1 MKRKKIVEK
10 VFNTMLGAGFVAF
23 VIYCLLQN
31 GFDVFTSEAAE
42 LPNLSQAQNYKEA
55 DARMKG
61 YVFELEEDYNTNL
74 FQRME
79 KVREYGRL
87 SAKTG
92 KKVLDDVQ
100 AQRSV
105 IRGDKGLLY
114 YAISTPVDTTPY
126 LLSFQ
131 RLHDFLDKKGIYF
144 AYVQAP
150 YKHMKNSSTFP
161 KGVVDYGNEIAT
173 EFAQGLKREG
183 IPVLDLNE
191 VFASEGRREED
202 LFFKTDT
209 HWKIPTAF
217 YGYQKTVAFLQKEG
231 VVLEDAK
238 RTADRANYKLKRWE
252 KVYIGSHG
260 KRAGEGYY
268 EGKDDLE
275 VLLPTFKT
283 DLQYRKYNREG
294 KLIKERKGS
303 FEDSFMFYG
312 YLNSKD
318 KYQDKYV
325 VYMDWGASEDLIY
338 NRRAKKGKKLLL
350 IKDSFAMPLAGFL
363 SLNFEETVLLDI
375 RDENRPQSIEA
386 YVEEHD
392 FDAVLF
398 VASPT
403 SMSYHPEMFLM
414 PLH

>member
-1 MKRKKIVEK
+1 MKRKKWMEVM
-10 VFNTMLGAGFVAF
+10 FNTVLSATFVAF
-23 VIYCLLQN
+23 VIYHLLHNQI
-31 GFDVFTSEAAE
+31 DVFGIEAVE
-42 LPNLSQAQNYKEA
+42 LPNILETRNYKEA
-55 DARMKG
+55 DALMKG
-61 YVFELEEDYNTNL
+61 YVFEMEDHYNTNL

-92 KKVLDDVQ
+92 KKVLDDAQ
-100 AQRSV
+100 AERSV
-105 IRGDKGLLY
+105 IRGSKGMLY
-114 YAISTPVDTTPY
+114 YAISTPVDTRPY
-126 LLSFQ
+126 LLSFR

-150 YKHMKNSSTFP
+150 YKHMKNSTTFP

-191 VFASEGRREED
+191 NFVTEGGREEE

-217 YGYQKTVAFLQKEG
+217 RGYQKTVAFLQKEG
-231 VVLEDAK
+231 VVLEEAK
-238 RTADRANYKLKRWE
+238 RTTDRANYKLKQW
-252 KVYIGSHG
+252 KSVYIGSHG

-275 VLLPTFKT
+275 VLLPKFETN
-283 DLQYRKYNREG
+283 LQYRKYNREG

-312 YLNSKD
+312 YLNSED

-325 VYMDWGASEDLIY
+325 VYMDWGASEDLIF
-338 NRRAKKGKKLLL
+338 NHRAKKGKKLLL

-386 YVEEHD
+386 YVEEHG
-392 FDAVLF
+392 FDTVLF

-414 PLH
+414 PKH